1 MDNNMES
8 MLGVYLFE
16 SNSLLEQLD
25 EILMNCEKN
34 DTLDSDSINEIFR
47 IMHTIKGSSAMMEY
61 NSLMTVAHRVE
72 DLFGYVRSNGAE
84 EQFHSVLF
92 DLMFKCSDFLKGEIE
107 KVESNTPLTID
118 IGSLVQEIND
128 MLKKISGE
136 AVADSKKPS
145 TAASTKATTGAATRN
160 FGIKVYFDIDCQM
173 ENLRAFMLV
182 KSIIDAG
189 LEISFIPEDIQTN
202 PETID
207 IIVNDGFIINFESAE
222 DRNKAL
228 HFVEQFVYLK
238 DYLLFETKPTQ
249 VKTDSSQK
257 EDTTSTENAGQKVA
271 VNQHQTG
278 KQSLINVNL
287 SKLDTLMDLV
297 GEIVISESG
306 LSTFTIPDEVQMENF
321 SKSTRQL
328 GKLTDELQEIVM
340 SLRMVPISGAFQ
352 KMNRVVRDMC
362 KKLDKDVQLELI
374 GEETEVDKTIVDA
387 FGDPLMHL
395 VRNAMDHGIETDVED
410 RLALGKPA
418 HGTIT
423 LSAQNTGNEILIIIR
438 DDGRGMDAE
447 KIFAKAKKNGIT
459 TKPDAEYTT
468 KEILQFVM
476 MPGFSIK
483 EVATEFSGRGVGMD
497 VVKKNIEKVGGNVT
511 VESELGQGSQIV
523 IKIPLSLSI
532 VKGMQVSVSDSTF
545 TIPIHNIRQ
554 SFKATDNDIMLDSN
568 NKELIMVRDEY
579 FPVIKLSELYG
590 IESKITDLKDGVL
603 VLVEVDDKAYCIF
616 ADELI
621 GEIQVVVKPVPS
633 YLKKFKV
640 KKFGLGGCAILGN
653 GSLTLILDLLA
664 LSNKL

>member
-84 EQFHSVLF
+84 EKFHSILF

-128 MLKKISGE
+128 MLKKISGTS
-136 AVADSKKPS
+136 VD
-145 TAASTKATTGAATRN
+145 TIIRN
-160 FGIKVYFDIDCQM
+160 FGIKIYFDLDCQM

-207 IIVNDGFIINFESAE
+207 IIVNDGFIINFETIE

-238 DYLLFETKPTQ
+238 DYLLFETKPPKA
-249 VKTDSSQK
+249 KTDASQK
-257 EDTTSTENAGQKVA
+257 DEPVSTENAGQKVA
-271 VNQHQTG
+271 VNQHQSG

-306 LSTFTIPDEVQMENF
+306 LSTFTIPDETQMENF

-362 KKLDKDVQLELI
+362 KKLDKDVHLELV
-374 GEETEVDKTIVDA
+374 GEDTEVDKTIVDA

-410 RLALGKPA
+410 RLALGKPEY
-418 HGTIT
+418 GTVT

-468 KEILQFVM
+468 KEILQFVL

-532 VKGMQVSVSDSTF
+532 VKGMQVSVNDSTF

-554 SFKATDNDIMLDSN
+554 SLKATDGDIMLDSN

-590 IESKITDLKDGVL
+590 IESNITDLKDGVL
-603 VLVEVDDKAYCIF
+603 ILVEVDDKAYCIF

-653 GSLTLILDLLA
+653 GSITLILDLLA
-664 LSNKL
+664 LSGKL